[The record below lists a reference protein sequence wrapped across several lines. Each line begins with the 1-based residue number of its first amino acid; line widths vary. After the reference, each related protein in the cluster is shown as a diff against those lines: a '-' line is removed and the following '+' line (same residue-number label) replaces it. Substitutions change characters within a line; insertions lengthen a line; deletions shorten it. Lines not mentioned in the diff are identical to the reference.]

1 MRQFYIF
8 FAFLCLSFVG
18 SSQILDFDISTTD
31 YATGK
36 KLSNVTVEVYEGTNL
51 VKSIVTP
58 SNGQV
63 KFNLPDGKVYVVFFS
78 KAGKVTRQVK
88 VNGKNIDNETIQ
100 GGKNA
105 LAYFSVS
112 LFDQVGNIDYSY
124 IEKNPI
130 TEFFFD
136 GTNSKL
142 AYDDV
147 IAAKMDKKVK
157 EILKQSEEQAS
168 KADALYQDAISKAD
182 AFFKQKNWQ
191 FALDKYTEASL
202 IKKAEEYPIAQ
213 IKICDENI
221 KKQKQDEL
229 ANGQKEAEYKK
240 IVATADALR
249 DQGKYADAIAKYQ
262 EAQKIKDEQ
271 YLKDEINK
279 ANTKIANAKKAEEEL
294 AKYKAAM
301 DNGETLFSSKK
312 YTEAKAA
319 FNQALIY
326 KPNDPAALKRL
337 ADIDIK
343 AKEEAEAANKKKA
356 YETKITEAEQLL
368 ASNKL
373 PEARAK
379 FVEAKSLDPSQTLP
393 DTKIKEIDAKIAAS
407 EQNKVKT
414 EKYNAAMKAADDF
427 FKANK
432 LTEARAKYVEAS
444 QIDNTQSKP
453 TENINKIDQLI
464 ADQEKAKKEKEKN
477 DKIALLTKDAAALY
491 AKNDLENAKKK
502 YQEVLTL
509 DDKNAEANSKINE
522 INIKIAA
529 NQGEAEKA
537 QRFKDLKAS
546 ANQLMAQKKWLE
558 AKQAFNEA
566 KSIKADAEIDAK
578 LKEIEAEI
586 AKENAKLNA
595 DQQYTKIL
603 EDAKNLEASNID
615 LAISKYKEAQK
626 IKPNDPIPTAK
637 IKELEAKKANNSVQA
652 ETDKKYAD
660 AMKKGN
666 DAMLAEN
673 YADAVKFFN
682 EAGKLK
688 PNESEPSK
696 KAKEAEDLS
705 NKKSQTEEE
714 KNYNKILTAG
724 QNAINEKNWTKAKEM
739 YNRAL
744 GFRPNDVVPKNK
756 LKEID
761 ELIKAE
767 EDAKKGNLDKETAY
781 KNKLTQ
787 AENAV
792 KSKEYDKAIALF
804 EEAKALKST
813 DPIPQKRIDEVKA
826 LRDKETAGNQSE
838 KMYQEYMNNG
848 NNALAN
854 KNYTQALSEF
864 KNALSVKKND
874 KTATAKINEVQQLI
888 DNETNAGVDTE
899 FNKFKAEADA
909 YFDQKKWKEAK
920 ETYEK
925 ALSIKNDK
933 PTSKK
938 YKEAVA
944 NWEKDSEYRK
954 QYKKVIDKADEY
966 LAIKNYDKAKEYYNR
981 AITLNTSLNLTDSY
995 PVEKLKEIDGILN
1008 PVAVAPVGPLSPLGE
1023 PTNET
1028 PEEAIENLKK
1038 AQAIRE
1044 QSKNN
1049 VVVTNNTSVQNSET
1063 ETTDANTNEIY
1074 DNQLTLEE
1082 VQKKNSENT
1091 ENGDLNRQNTV
1102 DVVENKVQGIAQNNI
1117 ESTEIKY
1124 NENLNTTET
1133 VKNVNSE
1140 VTVDYNKKDVV
1151 YTENAESVK
1160 VYNQNAV
1167 NQEIKDDSKNYNSNI
1182 QNQTELASTM
1192 VKVDE
1197 NVQSDYE
1204 ERKKIDDE
1212 VKDVNA
1218 KITKNEISSN
1228 AKESDNILN
1237 VDTKLQKETVIRN
1250 AKETEDAKT
1259 AGNNAEELEDVELKI
1274 VKKSIIEDEKSVT
1287 KSLKSDEELALK
1299 NKSVSELPAQQDVNR
1314 KTNVDIVKKEGF
1326 TIEDKTRDDYN
1337 QNIAKRLASQG
1348 EITKTDISSAEL
1360 TETKINDQKAIHA
1373 EIDGLDK
1380 NSKIAYSEKELS
1392 DDEQRANTK
1401 NDVNNTAIST
1411 SSENIIKASK
1421 VEGNISEVQNVATE
1435 SAKKQNE
1442 EELLKKQNLENS
1454 QVSLNKISSKEMKY
1468 DDKVANSL
1476 GSTYPEGVS
1485 QEVFNQKDENGL
1497 LVAVVTRRIVVKAGY
1512 GQIYVRT
1519 QSLNGTTYS
1528 KNGEPSSEFIWQKE
1542 TQDAK
1547 LKRNY

>member
-18 SSQILDFDISTTD
+18 SSQLLDFDISTTD

-51 VKSIVTP
+51 VKTIVTP

-63 KFNLPDGKVYVVFFS
+63 KFNLPDGKIYTVFFS

-142 AYDDV
+142 AYDDI

-191 FALDKYTEASL
+191 FALDKYTEAAL

-249 DQGKYADAIAKYQ
+249 DQGKYTEAIAKYQ

-301 DNGETLFSSKK
+301 DNGETFFSSKK

-326 KPNDPAALKRL
+326 KANDPTALKRI
-337 ADIDIK
+337 ADIDLKI
-343 AKEEAEAANKKKA
+343 KEEGELANKKKA
-356 YETKITEAEQLL
+356 YEAKITEAEQLL
-368 ASNKL
+368 SANKL
-373 PEARAK
+373 AEARAK
-379 FVEAKSLDPSQTLP
+379 FVEAKSLDGTQTLP
-393 DTKIKEIDAKIAAS
+393 DLKIKEIDAKIAAS
-407 EQNKVKT
+407 EQNKIKT
-414 EKYNAAMKAADDF
+414 EKYNTAMKAADDF

-432 LTEARAKYVEAS
+432 LAEARAKYVEAS

-453 TENINKIDQLI
+453 TENITKIDQLL

-477 DKIALLTKDAAALY
+477 DKIALLSKDAAALY

-502 YQEVLTL
+502 YQEVLSL

-546 ANQLMAQKKWLE
+546 ANQLMTQKKWAE
-558 AKQAFNEA
+558 AKQAFIEA
-566 KSIKADAEIDAK
+566 KSIKADAEIDTK

-615 LAISKYKEAQK
+615 LAIAKYKEAQK
-626 IKPNDPIPTAK
+626 IKPTDPIPTAK
-637 IKELEAKKANNSVQA
+637 IKELEAKKANNSAQV
-652 ETDKKYAD
+652 EIDKNYAA
-660 AMKKGN
+660 AMKKGD
-666 DAMLAEN
+666 DAMLTEN
-673 YADAVKFFN
+673 YADAKKFYDD
-682 EAGKLK
+682 ALK
-688 PNESEPSK
+688 IKPTEKEPVT
-696 KAKEAEDLS
+696 KAAEAER
-705 NKKSQTEEE
+705 KSKEQRGTEEE
-714 KNYNKILTAG
+714 KNYNKILTTG
-724 QNAINEKNWTKAKEM
+724 QKYIDEKNWTKAKEM

-756 LKEID
+756 LKEIED
-761 ELIKAE
+761 LIKAE

-781 KNKLTQ
+781 KNKLIQ

-804 EEAKALKST
+804 EEAKTLKNT
-813 DPIPQKRIDEVKA
+813 DPVPQKRIDEIKA
-826 LRDKETAGNQSE
+826 LKDKEAFGNQSE
-838 KMYQEYMNNG
+838 KMYQEYMTNG
-848 NNALAN
+848 NNAVAS
-854 KNYTQALSEF
+854 KNYSLALSEF
-864 KNALSVKKND
+864 KNALNVKKND

-888 DNETNAGVDTE
+888 DNETNAGVDAE
-899 FNKFKAEADA
+899 FNKFKSEGDLAFEN
-909 YFDQKKWKEAK
+909 KKWLDAK
-920 ETYEK
+920 NAYEK
-925 ALSIKNDK
+925 ALNIKNDK
-933 PTSKK
+933 PTKKK
-938 YKEAVA
+938 YDEAIK
-944 NWEKDSEYRK
+944 NSKSEDVFGG
-954 QYKKVIDKADEY
+954 QYKKVIAKADENF
-966 LAIKNYDKAKEYYNR
+966 ANKNYDKAIEYYNR
-981 AITLNTSLNLTDSY
+981 AISLNKSVNLNDEY
-995 PVEKLKEIDGILN
+995 PIEKLKEIDLILH
-1008 PVAVAPVGPLSPLGE
+1008 PVVVAPIGPLNPLGE

-1028 PEEAIENLKK
+1028 PEEAIENLKR
-1038 AQAIRE
+1038 AEAIRL

-1049 VVVTNNTSVQNSET
+1049 VVVNNNASVQNTET
-1063 ETTDANTNEIY
+1063 ETTSENTNEIY
-1074 DNQLTLEE
+1074 ENQLSLED
-1082 VQKKNSENT
+1082 VKVKNAANT
-1091 ENGDLNRQNTV
+1091 EEGDENRQNTV
-1102 DVVENKVQGIAQNNI
+1102 EIVENKEKSISQSTT
-1117 ESTEIKY
+1117 ETTEIKY

-1140 VTVDYNKKDVV
+1140 VSVDYTKKDIV
-1151 YTENAESVK
+1151 YTENTESVK
-1160 VYNQNAV
+1160 VYQQGTV
-1167 NQEIKDDSKNYNSNI
+1167 NQDAKNDSKYYNSNI
-1182 QNQTELASTM
+1182 ENQTELASTQ

-1204 ERKKIDDE
+1204 ERKKIDDD

-1237 VDTKLQKETVIRN
+1237 VDTKLQKETVIRS
-1250 AKETEDAKT
+1250 AKETEDAKS
-1259 AGNNAEELEDVELKI
+1259 AGNNAEELEDVENKI
-1274 VKKSIIEDEKSVT
+1274 VKTSIIEDEKSVT
-1287 KSLKSDEELALK
+1287 KSLKSDEEIALK
-1299 NKSVSELPAQQDVNR
+1299 NKSISKLPEQQDANR
-1314 KTNVDIVKKEGF
+1314 KTNVDVVKKEGF
-1326 TIEDKTRDDYN
+1326 TIEDKTREDYN
-1337 QNIAKRLASQG
+1337 QNIVKHLSKQE
-1348 EITKTDISSAEL
+1348 EITKTGISSSEL

-1380 NSKIAYSEKELS
+1380 KSKISYSEKELS

-1401 NDVNNTAIST
+1401 DDVNKTNISSSNENTQ
-1411 SSENIIKASK
+1411 KATK
-1421 VEGNISEVQNVATE
+1421 VDGNISEVQNVATE

-1442 EELLKKQNLENS
+1442 DELQKKQNLENS
-1454 QVSLNKISSKEMKY
+1454 QVSLNKISSTEMKY
-1468 DDKVANSL
+1468 DDKVANNL
-1476 GSTYPEGVS
+1476 GATYPEGVS